1 MYTRTFHT
9 HASSYRIDTIV
20 IRFNGN
26 FSTLSRNTGNRL
38 DGDQTIVDFRNFKF
52 EQTLQEQFVCT
63 GKDDLRIVVVV
74 IHPLYD
80 STHGF
85 TFTVKISRDLFCFRE
100 QQLITLVIQQQDL
113 LLPYL
118 VNIGCDDIADFI
130 LILSKQTVFLQ
141 FKYL

>member
-1 MYTRTFHT
+1 MNTGTFHSD
-9 HASSYRIDTIV
+9 AGADRVDTVIV
-20 IRFNGN
+20 RLNGH
-26 FSTLSRNTGNRL
+26 FCSLSRNTGNRL

-74 IHPLYD
+74 VHPLYD

-141 FKYL
+141 FKYF